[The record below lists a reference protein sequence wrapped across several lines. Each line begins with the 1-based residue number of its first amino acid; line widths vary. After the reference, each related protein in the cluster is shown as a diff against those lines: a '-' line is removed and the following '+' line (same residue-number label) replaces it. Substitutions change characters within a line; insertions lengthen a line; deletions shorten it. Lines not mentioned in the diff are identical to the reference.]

1 MEIIYKSKALSDIK
15 FWKKSGQINIQ
26 KKITNLIYD
35 IEKHPK
41 TGIGQPEQLKFE
53 LSGLWSRRID
63 KGNRSSH
70 NAQLKTARPCYLPAF
85 FSVFEMYF
93 QYFL

>member
-1 MEIIYKSKALSDIK
+1 MEIVYKSKALLDVK
-15 FWKKSGQINIQ
+15 FWKKSGQVNIQ
-26 KKITNLIYD
+26 NKITNLIHD

-63 KGNRSSH
+63 KGNR
-70 NAQLKTARPCYLPAF
+70 LIYEI
-85 FSVFEMYF
+85 FEDRIEILSLRGHYF
-93 QYFL
+93 DK